1 MQVRRHSVQLALVG
15 SALLATLATAC
26 NDDGRDMREPVL
38 PPPAP
43 TTLAPS
49 TLPAG
54 EGLVTVATTTLP
66 PSFQLVTPWP
76 NGAAVPERHTCDG
89 DDVAPAISWTA
100 VPIDTVELAVTMTD
114 LDAGFTH
121 WIMTAVSPTRTGLA
135 ESEVPVGAK
144 QWTNDFGDAAYG
156 GPCPPADAAPHTY
169 LFTVHALNQQL
180 EVADDASATEVI
192 SILNQT
198 AILQSSVSG
207 TYARPG

>member
-1 MQVRRHSVQLALVG
+1 MQVRRHSVQVALIG

-26 NDDGRDMREPVL
+26 NDDGREMREPEL

-49 TLPAG
+49 TVPAG
-54 EGLVTVATTTLP
+54 EGLITVATTTLP

-76 NGAAVPERHTCDG
+76 NGAEIPARHTCDG
-89 DDVAPAISWTA
+89 DDVAPAISWTS
-100 VPIDTVELAVTMTD
+100 VPIDTVEIAVTMTD

-121 WIMTAVSPTRTGLA
+121 WVMTAISPTRTGLA
-135 ESEVPVGAK
+135 ENEVPVGAK
-144 QWTNDFGDAAYG
+144 QWPNDFGDAAYG
-156 GPCPPADAAPHTY
+156 GPCPPADSAPHTY

-198 AILQSSVSG
+198 AIIQSSVSG
-207 TYARPG
+207 TYARSG